1 MRVNCFIFSF
11 YTSNASYLKLEF
23 DRRLCLL
30 EIVAF
35 DL

>member
-11 YTSNASYLKLEF
+11 YTSNASYLNLNLI
-23 DRRLCLL
+23 DDYLL